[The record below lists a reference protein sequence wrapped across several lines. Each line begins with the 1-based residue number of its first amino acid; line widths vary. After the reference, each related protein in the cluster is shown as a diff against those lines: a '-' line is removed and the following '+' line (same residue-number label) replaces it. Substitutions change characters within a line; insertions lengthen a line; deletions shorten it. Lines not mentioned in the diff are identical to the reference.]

1 MIKKLDNLI
10 GKLGMSYIQSVI
22 DENSAVKVSDLVI
35 KFLA

>member
-1 MIKKLDNLI
+1 
-10 GKLGMSYIQSVI
+10 MSYIQSVI